1 MSSLASNLKAANKRH
16 AKRIHELEA
25 RIDELREQAASASI
39 STGGG
44 SKSYTNHQISALR
57 AEIKE
62 HQAAISR
69 NLARIGGTV
78 GRRVYIGRR

>member
-1 MSSLASNLKAANKRH
+1 MSSLASNLKSANKRH
-16 AKRIHELEA
+16 AKRIQALEA
-25 RIDELREQAASASI
+25 RIDELREQPASASI

-44 SKSYTNHQISALR
+44 SKSYTNHQIAALR

>member
-1 MSSLASNLKAANKRH
+1 MSSLAENLKAANKRH
-16 AKRIHELEA
+16 EKRIQALEA

-44 SKSYTNHQISALR
+44 SKSYTNHQIAALR